1 MSRLW
6 GVAAALVL
14 LVGAGCSSGGSSGD
28 AKSTPDAA
36 SIVKS
41 LAGKVSSAQP
51 SVVFNASN
59 DPNHLLGRSNGYRSK
74 ASWLDSRVNKD
85 DTMGSDP
92 GDTELG
98 GSVEVF
104 TSSGGAKDRRDYIQ
118 RIEKALPAG
127 GAEYDY
133 IRGGAVVRV
142 SGLLTPD
149 QAKEY
154 QVALEKAW

>member
-6 GVAAALVL
+6 GVAALVL
-14 LVGAGCSSGGSSGD
+14 LVVAGCSSGGSSGD

-36 SIVKS
+36 SIVKV
-41 LAGKVSSAQP
+41 LAGRVPGAQP
-51 SVVFNASN
+51 SVVFTAGS

-74 ASWLDSRVNKD
+74 ASWVDSRVNKD
-85 DTMGSDP
+85 DTLGSDP

-104 TSSGGAKDRRDYIQ
+104 TSSGAAKDRCDYIQ

-133 IRGGAVVRV
+133 IRGGALVRV

-154 QVALEKAW
+154 QAALKQAW